1 MECLEGESLAER
13 LKRGPL
19 ALPELLK
26 IGRDIADALDRAHR
40 AGIVHRDLKPA
51 NVVLTKSG
59 AKLLDFGLAKPAGM
73 NAVAAHG
80 SSNRAPLLSAAMT
93 MTSPNPQQSPLTEHG
108 TLLGTIQY
116 MSPEQIKGMEADP
129 RSDIF
134 ALGATLYEMATA
146 KRAFEG
152 KSQISI
158 ASAIL
163 EKDPEPIS
171 SIEKSCPRGLD
182 KVISTCL
189 AKDPED
195 RYASA
200 HDIKIELIW
209 LASEP
214 RKTQSEAQSGKLS
227 RRTVSLLIAAG
238 LLLVGMT
245 ALAANWAARGN
256 SMPLIQAVIPTPENV
271 SLDAT
276 GDFGGAAV
284 ISPDGQAIAFSAHAS
299 GNPRALWVRRL
310 AEGAPQRLAGT
321 DDASFPFWSPDSRSI
336 AFFARGKLYKIN
348 ANGGPVLALADAP
361 SARGG
366 AWGKND
372 DILYEQDFQSPLT
385 RVSAQGGTISA
396 ATVLDSG
403 RHTTH
408 RWPWFLP
415 DGRHFLF
422 LATNH
427 NGGIQEQN
435 GVYFGSLDNKETHLV
450 VASDSGAQFANGYLL
465 FHSQNALMAQ
475 PFDPSSGKLSG
486 DATVLIDRV
495 ALDLGVWRTI
505 FSVSNTGILEYQAG
519 TFSTGSELVMVDR
532 TGKELG
538 HIGEREHYSTMRVS
552 PDGKRLATAMGD
564 QKLNLWV
571 MDLTRKGAATRL
583 TFEQG
588 SVDNASWS
596 ADGSEIYYNVFPGT
610 AAGNTPISSSS
621 AEIYVKRANGSGGS
635 KLLVQEKALIPG
647 NRLRPAA
654 MLPALDTSGK
664 NLIYIRREGPVG
676 NTIVSIPASGT
687 GDTTTLVTPGSPQ
700 GNIVDFRLSPDGRW
714 LAYTSTESGRS
725 DVYLVSYPNSGS
737 GRWQISGN
745 GGQAVAWRGDGKE
758 LFYFGIDN
766 HVYAVPFRTDGAQP
780 DIGAPQQLFSIPNTA
795 FNGFYEVMPD
805 GKSFLVNRV
814 PEQVSSPV
822 SILLNWTEALKK
834 K

>member
-1 MECLEGESLAER
+1 MTLAVGTRLGPYEIESALGSGGMGEVYRARDTRLERTVAIKILNSALTASPEIKARFEREAKTISQLNHPHICTVYDVGHDQGTDYLVMECLEGESLAER

-348 ANGGPVLALADAP
+348 ANGGPVLALAA
-361 SARGG
+361 
-366 AWGKND
+366 
-372 DILYEQDFQSPLT
+372 E
-385 RVSAQGGTISA
+385 
-396 ATVLDSG
+396 
-403 RHTTH
+403 
-408 RWPWFLP
+408 
-415 DGRHFLF
+415 
-422 LATNH
+422 
-427 NGGIQEQN
+427 
-435 GVYFGSLDNKETHLV
+435 
-450 VASDSGAQFANGYLL
+450 
-465 FHSQNALMAQ
+465 
-475 PFDPSSGKLSG
+475 
-486 DATVLIDRV
+486 
-495 ALDLGVWRTI
+495 LGVRTMTSFMNKI
-505 FSVSNTGILEYQAG
+505 SN
-519 TFSTGSELVMVDR
+519 
-532 TGKELG
+532 
-538 HIGEREHYSTMRVS
+538 
-552 PDGKRLATAMGD
+552 
-564 QKLNLWV
+564 
-571 MDLTRKGAATRL
+571 
-583 TFEQG
+583 
-588 SVDNASWS
+588 
-596 ADGSEIYYNVFPGT
+596 
-610 AAGNTPISSSS
+610 
-621 AEIYVKRANGSGGS
+621 
-635 KLLVQEKALIPG
+635 
-647 NRLRPAA
+647 
-654 MLPALDTSGK
+654 
-664 NLIYIRREGPVG
+664 RR
-676 NTIVSIPASGT
+676 
-687 GDTTTLVTPGSPQ
+687 
-700 GNIVDFRLSPDGRW
+700 
-714 LAYTSTESGRS
+714 
-725 DVYLVSYPNSGS
+725 
-737 GRWQISGN
+737 
-745 GGQAVAWRGDGKE
+745 
-758 LFYFGIDN
+758 
-766 HVYAVPFRTDGAQP
+766 
-780 DIGAPQQLFSIPNTA
+780 
-795 FNGFYEVMPD
+795 
-805 GKSFLVNRV
+805 
-814 PEQVSSPV
+814 
-822 SILLNWTEALKK
+822 
-834 K
+834 